1 MVARSFG
8 AKLAVALLLVSPALQ
23 PAFADV
29 KAGVDAWSKG
39 EYEKAVKEWR
49 DPALKGDADAQFNLG
64 QAYKLGRGVK
74 ADLNV
79 AADWYRRA
87 AEQGHLQ
94 AADSYGHLLHYQGK
108 ITEALPYLQA
118 SSERGEPRA
127 QYLLGTE
134 LFNGVYVEKDWV
146 RAYALMTRA
155 SSAGMAPASRSLAQ
169 MDQYIPLEQR
179 QQGTVLA
186 GQMEQSAGR
195 ARAAQ
200 VAGFPINTQPPK
212 PTGRPVAVPP
222 SQTPPQSDAPGFPSY
237 IPSAPKTGPVRTTQ
251 PPVARPVPAPV
262 QNRPAPMPA
271 PVVRPAPVRTAAAV
285 DGGWRIQLGAFSNER
300 NAQNLWNSLENRIS
314 DLGSLQPYLKSAG
327 SVTRLQ
333 AGPFASR
340 SAAEAMCS
348 KVKASGQACIAVS
361 K

>member
-1 MVARSFG
+1 MVAQSLG
-8 AKLAVALLLVSPALQ
+8 AKLALALLVISPALQ
-23 PAFADV
+23 PAYADV
-29 KAGVDAWSKG
+29 KTGVEAWSKG

-49 DPALKGDADAQFNLG
+49 EPALKGDADAQFNLG

-108 ITEALPYLQA
+108 ISEALPYIQA
-118 SSERGEPRA
+118 SAERGEPRA

-134 LFNGVYVEKDWV
+134 LFNGVNIEKDWV

-169 MDQYIPLEQR
+169 MDQYIPLDQR

-200 VAGFPINTQPPK
+200 VAGFPINTQAPR

-222 SQTPPQSDAPGFPSY
+222 SQLPPASGAPGFPSN
-237 IPSAPKTGPVRTTQ
+237 I
-251 PPVARPVPAPV
+251 PVASQSGQLPPPAARPAPV
-262 QNRPAPMPA
+262 RAAPAPA
-271 PVVRPAPVRTAAAV
+271 IVRPAPVRTASA
-285 DGGWRIQLGAFSNER
+285 DGGWRIQLGAFSNEA
-300 NAQNLWNSLENRIS
+300 NAQKLWNTLENRIS
-314 DLGSLQPYLKSAG
+314 DLGSLQPYLKAAG

-340 SAAEAMCS
+340 SAAEAMCNT
-348 KVKASGQACIAVS
+348 VKATGQACIAIS